1 MGDQVSCRRVSA
13 VCVPPEDEFNIPRLR
28 GDVNVEKFFAAG
40 RPAILTDVLNK
51 WPCKDWSLDWLSA
64 TLGHHSVEVS
74 YKDCCGN
81 VEGKEKMTLSRF
93 LSEFAAPRSDFNQG
107 PVPYVSN
114 FDVFGLMPELRE
126 QLPASEL
133 FSARRSLVIYG
144 GFLGPSASVT
154 RIHVDS
160 EDNIISCIF
169 GRKLFVLL
177 PPSAKELMNFDA
189 RDIPIKDP
197 WDPAVA
203 DWVRHHPLFARC
215 ADAVQTIVL
224 RAGEVFIQP
233 KGWSHW
239 VHNMELSFSVACWAK
254 EVPVVEAPPAE
265 IDAT

>member
-144 GFLGPSASVT
+144 GGSLEHVPSFPVTLCSSTPSHPSCVSVSGLCVVC
-154 RIHVDS
+154 HVS
-160 EDNIISCIF
+160 
-169 GRKLFVLL
+169 
-177 PPSAKELMNFDA
+177 PQDA
-189 RDIPIKDP
+189 RRLSVNNP
-197 WDPAVA
+197 
-203 DWVRHHPLFARC
+203 HM
-215 ADAVQTIVL
+215 VL
-224 RAGEVFIQP
+224 
-233 KGWSHW
+233 
-239 VHNMELSFSVACWAK
+239 
-254 EVPVVEAPPAE
+254 
-265 IDAT
+265 